1 MKGEKDTSS
10 ASHPPPKKTGK
21 LGFIES
27 QNKENIKRGG
37 KKKNN
42 WLITDCELWMAS
54 RKVLRTWIRLRH
66 WVREKGSEDTLM

>member
-27 QNKENIKRGG
+27 PTKENLKRGG
-37 KKKNN
+37 KKK
-42 WLITDCELWMAS
+42 
-54 RKVLRTWIRLRH
+54 K
-66 WVREKGSEDTLM
+66 